1 MEKKLLLSSIVP
13 VYNTEQYLEDC
24 LKSIVCQEVSSSK
37 YEIICINAGSTDNSA
52 NILGEYRNDYP
63 NIRIIN
69 KENEGIAIA
78 RNIGISEVRDE
89 YFMFVDSDDFIASHS
104 IKEIL
109 DKATEEKIDFVR
121 FSYSCTDEKKHFE
134 EEQINNI
141 VFKKEKIDVSEAPFQ
156 VWGVMY
162 RTDMVRKSRLQFSS
176 KFRTRE
182 DYIFNFLL
190 YAYNYKAKVL
200 VTDSPVY
207 KYRVRKGSLSHI
219 MDYRSEKFQRER
231 LDNMLDY
238 IDECVN
244 FITDHPDREE
254 MTEKFIRQKM
264 SYFAATAL
272 LCGLRCKS
280 ISILD
285 IQTILKTKKVYP
297 SSYKKCCFKEIGYY

>member
-24 LKSIVCQEVSSSK
+24 LKSLVCQEVSSSK

-52 NILGEYRNDYP
+52 NILAEYRNDYP

-109 DKATEEKIDFVR
+109 DKATE
-121 FSYSCTDEKKHFE
+121 
-134 EEQINNI
+134 
-141 VFKKEKIDVSEAPFQ
+141 EKIDVSEAPFQ

-280 ISILD
+280 ILILD